1 MSIPT
6 TSRQG
11 REVYLVANQY
21 RTMHRQ
27 PNPILRQF
35 FSDLIRAADKTDK
48 PDVRAFIKTWREG
61 RLQWRP

>member
-1 MSIPT
+1 
-6 TSRQG
+6 
-11 REVYLVANQY
+11 LVVNQY

-48 PDVRAFIKTWREG
+48 LDVRAFIKTWREV

>member
-1 MSIPT
+1 M
-6 TSRQG
+6 
-11 REVYLVANQY
+11 VANQY

-48 PDVRAFIKTWREG
+48 LDVRAFIKTWREV